1 MKQFTITYV
10 VHPHFNIPFK
20 YEITATNEINSI
32 RDAEKA
38 LTVRHP
44 EGVSIVTSNEAAL

>member
-20 YEITATNEINSI
+20 FNISANSEIDSI
-32 RDAEKA
+32 RNAEET
-38 LTVRHP
+38 LGTRHP
-44 EGVSIVTSNEAAL
+44 EGVSIVTSNEQY